1 MSNRGVL
8 NPKFI
13 ILIVSVLQYM
23 PEREEGLDRSDSHQT
38 TVRNRRNVLK
48 AIGSVGSISALA
60 GCSGTIGGQGGS
72 GGPITAGVAVPT
84 SGGYAAL
91 GDAIIAGTE
100 AAIEDRDGSING
112 REIEVVSKDT
122 QASPSAARNAV
133 EQLVSQDGADFINGP
148 VSTAVGEALLPIIE
162 ENEVLTIMSNAATTA
177 AVTDK
182 CNRYT
187 FKTSPIN
194 EQQAMP
200 MAQWAAENLDGDA
213 ITFSADYSAGAQ
225 VNQFFKNYFEEGG
238 GTVVGDLYAPLDE
251 TDFSSY
257 FSRIQNSDAD
267 IVFSFFAGG
276 AAVRYLNQ
284 AADFGLGQDHELTG
298 LGYLTTGDVLPAI
311 GENANGWKTCLDYA
325 DTLEREEFQTFRST
339 MSDQGV
345 SEPNLYH
352 ARGYAAAQSV
362 FKAMDESGSTNTED
376 VISGLEG
383 LEVAAPH
390 GDIKYRAGDHQAI
403 LDFYIREVQD
413 QQNEILDTHE
423 NVILEDRCEA
433 F

>member
-1 MSNRGVL
+1 MS
-8 NPKFI
+8 
-13 ILIVSVLQYM
+13 
-23 PEREEGLDRSDSHQT
+23 ERHNGSDCSDSHRNT
-38 TVRNRRNVLK
+38 NRNRRHVLK
-48 AIGSVGSISALA
+48 TIGAMGSISALA
-60 GCSGTIGGQGGS
+60 GCTGNIGGPAGS
-72 GGPITAGVAVPT
+72 EGGPITVGVAVPT
-84 SGGYAAL
+84 SGGYSAL
-91 GDAIIAGTE
+91 GEAIIAGTE
-100 AAIEDRDGSING
+100 AAIANRDGSIND
-112 REIEVVSKDT
+112 REIEVVSQDT
-122 QASPSAARNAV
+122 QADPSTARNAV
-133 EQLVSQDGADFINGP
+133 EQLVSQEGADFINGP

-194 EQQAMP
+194 EQQTMP
-200 MAQWAAENLDGDA
+200 MAKWAAENLDGDA

-225 VNQFFKNYFEEGG
+225 VNQFFKKHFEQGG
-238 GTVVGDLYAPLDE
+238 GTVVEDIYAPLDE
-251 TDFSSY
+251 SDFSSY
-257 FSRIQNSDAD
+257 FSQIQNSDAD

-284 AADFGLGQDHELTG
+284 AADFGLGQDYELTG

-311 GENANGWKTCLDYA
+311 GENANGWKTALDYA
-325 DTLEREEFQTFRST
+325 DTLEREEFQNFATLL
-339 MSDQGV
+339 SDQDV
-345 SEPNLYH
+345 SEPTLYH

-362 FKAMDESGSTNTED
+362 FKAMEESGSTNTDD
-376 VISGLEG
+376 VISSLEG
-383 LEVAAPH
+383 LEVSAPH

-413 QQNEILDTHE
+413 QQNEVIDTQE
-423 NVILEDRCEA
+423 DVILEDKCEA